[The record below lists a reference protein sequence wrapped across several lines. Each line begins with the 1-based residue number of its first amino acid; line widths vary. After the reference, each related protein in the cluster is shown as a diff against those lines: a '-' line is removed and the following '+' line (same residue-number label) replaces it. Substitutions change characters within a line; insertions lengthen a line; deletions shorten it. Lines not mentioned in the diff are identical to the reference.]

1 MPTTLIH
8 SAELTTDQ
16 RVTLSKRL
24 VGELQDCGGHFRIQ
38 HASTP
43 DHAALEA
50 LRAELHLDINTL
62 PADFDP
68 ASVGLL
74 ITDMDSTL
82 ISIECVDEIADFVGV
97 KPQVAAITEAAMR
110 GEINFEASLRQ
121 RVALLEGLS
130 TSALQQ
136 VYDDRLRLNPGAE
149 TLIDGLKARGIKLAL
164 VSGGFTFFTDRL
176 KTRLGLDFTL
186 ANVLAEKD
194 SKLLGSVEGA
204 IVGAETKAT
213 YLTALC
219 HELEIHPAQVVAIGD
234 GANDLKMLAV
244 AGLGVAY
251 HAKPAVRAQADAALH
266 HRGLDAVLDML
277 NAMGGDIYQESGNSA
292 ILLAIPSRLLSGA
305 AYIHIYDWANA
316 RASIAGDNLTDPTN
330 PQYASRIEHRGAQ
343 VLENG
348 ITAAKSISG
357 TGWRRQ
363 LAVGFNV
370 KFLFIEGYGYSEDVR
385 DAKTRIDRNQ
395 YSSSAAFN
403 LDIGV
408 LKEFGVW
415 KLGLMAKNLLSGSFE
430 YGDTGDY
437 FDIAPQLRAGFAYQS
452 RRTVFE
458 LDLDLTRNQAAGF
471 DSVTQMAA
479 LGVEFK
485 PWRWLAL
492 RSGYQQNLLGTQ
504 VGTAS
509 LGLGAAFGLLTLGIA
524 VSHSEEQDG
533 AHAQLGF
540 QF

>member
-1 MPTTLIH
+1 MSTTLIH

-16 RVTLSKRL
+16 RTTLSKRL
-24 VGELQDCGGHFRIQ
+24 AGELQDCGGHFRIQ

-43 DHAALEA
+43 DHVALEA
-50 LRAELHLDINTL
+50 LRTELHLDINTL

-68 ASVGLL
+68 ASIGLL

-110 GEINFEASLRQ
+110 GEIDFEASLRQ

-219 HELEIHPAQVVAIGD
+219 HELEIHPAQVVAVGD

-277 NAMGGDIYQESGNSA
+277 WIGENS
-292 ILLAIPSRLLSGA
+292 
-305 AYIHIYDWANA
+305 
-316 RASIAGDNLTDPTN
+316 
-330 PQYASRIEHRGAQ
+330 
-343 VLENG
+343 
-348 ITAAKSISG
+348 
-357 TGWRRQ
+357 
-363 LAVGFNV
+363 
-370 KFLFIEGYGYSEDVR
+370 
-385 DAKTRIDRNQ
+385 
-395 YSSSAAFN
+395 
-403 LDIGV
+403 
-408 LKEFGVW
+408 
-415 KLGLMAKNLLSGSFE
+415 
-430 YGDTGDY
+430 
-437 FDIAPQLRAGFAYQS
+437 
-452 RRTVFE
+452 
-458 LDLDLTRNQAAGF
+458 
-471 DSVTQMAA
+471 
-479 LGVEFK
+479 
-485 PWRWLAL
+485 
-492 RSGYQQNLLGTQ
+492 
-504 VGTAS
+504 
-509 LGLGAAFGLLTLGIA
+509 
-524 VSHSEEQDG
+524 
-533 AHAQLGF
+533 
-540 QF
+540 

>member
-277 NAMGGDIYQESGNSA
+277 WTGENS
-292 ILLAIPSRLLSGA
+292 
-305 AYIHIYDWANA
+305 
-316 RASIAGDNLTDPTN
+316 
-330 PQYASRIEHRGAQ
+330 
-343 VLENG
+343 
-348 ITAAKSISG
+348 
-357 TGWRRQ
+357 
-363 LAVGFNV
+363 
-370 KFLFIEGYGYSEDVR
+370 
-385 DAKTRIDRNQ
+385 
-395 YSSSAAFN
+395 
-403 LDIGV
+403 
-408 LKEFGVW
+408 
-415 KLGLMAKNLLSGSFE
+415 
-430 YGDTGDY
+430 
-437 FDIAPQLRAGFAYQS
+437 
-452 RRTVFE
+452 
-458 LDLDLTRNQAAGF
+458 
-471 DSVTQMAA
+471 
-479 LGVEFK
+479 
-485 PWRWLAL
+485 
-492 RSGYQQNLLGTQ
+492 
-504 VGTAS
+504 
-509 LGLGAAFGLLTLGIA
+509 
-524 VSHSEEQDG
+524 
-533 AHAQLGF
+533 
-540 QF
+540 